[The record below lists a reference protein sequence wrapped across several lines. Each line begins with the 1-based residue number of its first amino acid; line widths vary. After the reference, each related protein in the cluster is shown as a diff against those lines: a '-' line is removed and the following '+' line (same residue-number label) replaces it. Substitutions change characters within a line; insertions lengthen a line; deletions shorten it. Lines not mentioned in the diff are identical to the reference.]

1 MRFIETLREG
11 ERISGIYFCKHKT
24 IAVAK
29 SGKEYGNVI
38 LQDKTGTLDGKIWD
52 LGSAGIR
59 EFESMDYVDI
69 KGDVTVFNGAL
80 QLNIKEARKA
90 DEGTYT
96 ESDYMPTSQKDI
108 EEMYAELTSIILSMK
123 NEYLLKLTRRFFIDD
138 FYGNDAK
145 LIAENYYEVL
155 KMDKHYISMR
165 YHWDKNTIY
174 DMTSQSRR

>member
-11 ERISGIYFCKHKT
+11 ERISGVYFCKHKT

-80 QLNIKEARKA
+80 QLNIKEARKRA
-90 DEGTYT
+90 H
-96 ESDYMPTSQKDI
+96 TSR
-108 EEMYAELTSIILSMK
+108 AIIC
-123 NEYLLKLTRRFFIDD
+123 LLHRRT
-138 FYGNDAK
+138 
-145 LIAENYYEVL
+145 LRRC
-155 KMDKHYISMR
+155 MR
-165 YHWDKNTIY
+165 
-174 DMTSQSRR
+174 SLLP